1 MTGYPRDLVG
11 YADQPPDPRWPG
23 GARLALNFVIN
34 YEEGGERSV
43 LHDDKVAETRLTD
56 LLMPAPLQGVRD
68 LNMESA
74 YEYGS
79 RVGFW
84 RLMRVFAERQ
94 VIPTIWHGARAQPA
108 SRRDNSASGLRCRRS
123 RVALDRL
130 SGHRRSNR
138 ARAYPPLRR
147 DHSSTDRNAAGRLY
161 IGKTH
166 AIRWRAI

>member
-1 MTGYPRDLVG
+1 MTSYPRDLVG

-23 GARLALNFVIN
+23 GARLAVNFVVN

-43 LHDDKVAETRLTD
+43 LHGDKVAETRLTD
-56 LLMPAPLQGVRD
+56 LLMPAPLKSARD

-84 RLMRVFAERQ
+84 RLMRVFAERE
-94 VIPTIWHGARAQPA
+94 VIYAVGM
-108 SRRDNSASGLRCRRS
+108 
-123 RVALDRL
+123 ALERNPQ
-130 SGHRRSNR
+130 G

-147 DHSSTDRNAAGRLY
+147 DHSATDRNAADRLVHR
-161 IGKTH
+161 H
-166 AIRWRAI
+166 AERQHTAPCR